1 MLCNLVF
8 DLYLIVKEFCMKS
21 FATQKEILLIA
32 GTTFAQ
38 REWSAAD
45 MNEATDHLAKQQLL
59 EQACKNGMLAE
70 ILPELPSELND
81 DEKLYLWLVRQGQA
95 YIQIEL
101 CKEPLIIE
109 REFSLD
115 PYLFLSAQIYN

>member
-1 MLCNLVF
+1 
-8 DLYLIVKEFCMKS
+8 MKS
-21 FATQKEILLIA
+21 FPTQKEILLIA

-38 REWSAAD
+38 REWSRY
-45 MNEATDHLAKQQLL
+45 NLYELNDHMAKQQLL
-59 EQACKNGMLAE
+59 EEACKNGMLPE
-70 ILPELPSELND
+70 ILSELPDGSNEDVRLN
-81 DEKLYLWLVRQGQA
+81 LWLVRQGQA
-95 YIQIEL
+95 YIQLEL

>member
-1 MLCNLVF
+1 MYLKVKAFSMTSF
-8 DLYLIVKEFCMKS
+8 D
-21 FATQKEILLIA
+21 TQKEILLIA
-32 GTTFAQ
+32 GTTFAK
-38 REWSAAD
+38 REWSGYYL
-45 MNEATDHLAKQQLL
+45 NTVSNHLAKQKLL
-59 EQACKNGMLAE
+59 EQVCKNGMLPE
-70 ILPELPSELND
+70 ILPELSTQLND
-81 DEKLYLWLVRQGQA
+81 DEKLHLWLVRQGQA

>member
-1 MLCNLVF
+1 
-8 DLYLIVKEFCMKS
+8 MK
-21 FATQKEILLIA
+21 TYPIQKEILLIA

-38 REWSAAD
+38 REWD
-45 MNEATDHLAKQQLL
+45 TGNLHKTNDHLSKQQLL
-59 EQACKNGMLAE
+59 EQACRNGMLQE
-70 ILPELPSELND
+70 VLSELPCKYYD
-81 DEKLYLWLVRQGQA
+81 DDKLYLWLVREGQA
-95 YIQIEL
+95 YIQLEI